1 MGAREYYGMVRDVF
15 SNRNILA
22 ISLTTTLW
30 SLVQQGWNP
39 FWPKYLK
46 DHLGASV
53 TIIGMFSMIST
64 AENLLFQLPGGVL
77 ADRYGRRRII
87 VAGTFLRTF
96 SPLIYFLAASWE
108 WIIPAAIINGM
119 ASLYMPAFTAIV
131 ADSMP
136 ERRRGAGYGAYNMI
150 TSLPQIFSPLI
161 GGVVMDRYGYYY
173 GIRMFL
179 VCQVVASLVM
189 TTIRYLTIKE
199 TMERAGGEGTTLRPS
214 IQTFRE
220 FPRPI
225 VVMMAVSVFGSFSAR
240 LVMDFTNLYALE
252 VVRLTNTQLGFVTT
266 MVGSISAL
274 LALPGGMLSDRY
286 GRKNNI
292 MLSRTVSPITQYLMT
307 VTSSFDAYAL
317 VRAFN
322 GVGLALGGGGMYTG
336 GPSWNA
342 LIADI
347 VPQEKRATV
356 IGTMGTVTALMGAP
370 SSILGG
376 WLWQTFSPQLPFQIS
391 MFVGLI
397 GAAIFWVGVKEPSP
411 EEKLGAIE
419 ERERGKGENQLSKRG

>member
-1 MGAREYYGMVRDVF
+1 MGAREYYDMVRDVF

-46 DHLGASV
+46 DNLGATV

-87 VAGTFLRTF
+87 VLGTLLRTF
-96 SPLIYFLAASWE
+96 SPLIYFLAPSWE
-108 WIIPAAIINGM
+108 WIIPAAIINGI
-119 ASLYMPAFTAIV
+119 ASLYMPAFRAIV
-131 ADSMP
+131 ADSLP

-150 TSLPQIFSPLI
+150 TSMPQIFSPFI
-161 GGVVMDRYGYYY
+161 GGVVMDRYGYHD
-173 GIRMFL
+173 GVRMFL
-179 VCQVVASLVM
+179 VCQVAVSFIM
-189 TTIRYLTIKE
+189 TVVRYLFIEE
-199 TMERAGGEGTTLRPS
+199 TMEQGGDYRPPLKPS
-214 IQTFRE
+214 IRTFGE

-225 VVMMAVSVFGSFSAR
+225 LVMMAVSVFGSFSAR

-252 VVRLTNTQLGFVTT
+252 VVGLTNTQLGFVTT
-266 MVGSISAL
+266 IVGAISAL

-307 VTSSFDAYAL
+307 VTTGFESYAL

-347 VPQEKRATV
+347 VPPEKRGTV
-356 IGTMGTVTALMGAP
+356 IGTMGTLTAVMGAP

-376 WLWQTFSPQLPFQIS
+376 WLWQTFNPQLPFQVS
-391 MFVGLI
+391 MVVGLI
-397 GAAIFWVGVKEPSP
+397 AAAIFWFGVQEPTQ
-411 EEKLGAIE
+411 EEKLGAKME
-419 ERERGKGENQLSKRG
+419 KEKVK